1 MRMIFSCRL
10 IWVAIFA
17 FIVSCDEIP
26 FDDDQYGDIC
36 NVISIKGESTS
47 PSVTP
52 ITTTIAYDQY
62 DWITDFERSMEN
74 SISSKMVVTYND
86 NMAFADFYIN
96 NQYFGSA
103 EAVLNEYGNLL
114 NCIYS
119 DSLNTDIAEL
129 NFFYDSNNQ
138 LIKVEGTDYLN
149 GVSGTWLI
157 EWTNG
162 NPTRITDAS
171 GVSIKI
177 QYFAGLKSSFKW
189 GKGNVALL
197 INGIGDI
204 HIYSEDLMQ
213 VYDVDGISPL
223 GEPIYLEYEF
233 DSDDKVREIY
243 YSSKSNGIFG
253 TNFIDYE
260 CYDK

>member
-1 MRMIFSCRL
+1 MVSLSHLMWI
-10 IWVAIFA
+10 AISG
-17 FIVSCDEIP
+17 FIISCDEIP

-52 ITTTIAYDQY
+52 MTTTVEYDQN
-62 DWITDFERSMEN
+62 DWITEFERSMEN
-74 SISSKMVVTYND
+74 SISSKMVVTYNN
-86 NMAFADFYIN
+86 NMAFADFYVN
-96 NQYFGSA
+96 SQYFGSA
-103 EAVLNEYGNLL
+103 EAVLDEDGNLL

-119 DSLNTDIAEL
+119 DPVNTGIAEL
-129 NFFYDSNNQ
+129 NFYYDSNNQ
-138 LIKVEGTDYLN
+138 LIKVEGTDYLS
-149 GVSGTWLI
+149 GLSGTWLI
-157 EWTNG
+157 EWDNG
-162 NPTRITDAS
+162 NPTKITDANNIT
-171 GVSIKI
+171 IKI

-197 INGIGDI
+197 MNGISDI

-233 DSDDKVREIY
+233 DSDDKVREMY